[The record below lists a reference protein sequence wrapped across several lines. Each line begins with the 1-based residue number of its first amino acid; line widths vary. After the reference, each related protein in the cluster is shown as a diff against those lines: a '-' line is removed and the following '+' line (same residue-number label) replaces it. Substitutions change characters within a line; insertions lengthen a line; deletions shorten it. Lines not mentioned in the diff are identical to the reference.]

1 MAKAWGVHQR
11 WNDALFSRLIMPLG
25 FYTRHSMTLSNATP
39 SGFHHTLAPAA
50 TPVRQPEVPHEVIVI
65 GAGFAGIGAAI
76 KLLGAGCDFLVLE
89 KAAEIGGV
97 WRDNTYPDCGCDVPS
112 AFYSYSFAPNPRWSR
127 LFAKQSEIK
136 AYTRDTA
143 ERFGVVAHIRLGA
156 ELITAN
162 WDAPARL
169 WRLKTT
175 AGDYA
180 ARFLIMACGPMHVPV
195 LPRVPGLETFTGVS
209 FHSSRWRH
217 DLDLRGKRVAVIG
230 TGASAIQFVPMIQRL
245 VQQLTL
251 FQRTPP
257 WVLPKMDALISP
269 RWQWLFEKVPLTQSL
284 FRKLLYV
291 QFELLNLSL
300 KSPRLI
306 KRLEAAGKKNIA
318 RGVKDPVLRARL
330 TPDFAL
336 GCKRILMSN
345 TWYRALA
352 KPNVRVQ
359 SGVAR
364 VEGSELVAEDGQ
376 RCTAEVIIFATGFE
390 VANPP
395 IAERIVGVSGKLLS
409 ERWQGSPQAYLGTMT
424 PDCPNLFLTF
434 GPNLYTFSSSFVM
447 IEAQLKFI
455 LSAITTARQ
464 NRLATIAVD
473 PDVFQRYNTQT
484 QAALQRTVWN
494 SGCSS
499 YFLDKNGRN
508 STNWPWTTWTMTYRL
523 KRFKVGD
530 FLVEP
535 RA

>member
-1 MAKAWGVHQR
+1 
-11 WNDALFSRLIMPLG
+11 
-25 FYTRHSMTLSNATP
+25 
-39 SGFHHTLAPAA
+39 
-50 TPVRQPEVPHEVIVI
+50 VIVV

-76 KLLGAGCDFLVLE
+76 KLREAGCDFLVLE

-180 ARFLIMACGPMHVPV
+180 AQFLIMACGPMHVPV

-217 DLDLRGKRVAVIG
+217 DLDLRDKRVAVIG

-306 KRLEAAGKKNIA
+306 KRLESVGKKNIA

-359 SGVAR
+359 TGVAR

-376 RCTAEVIIFATGFE
+376 HCTADVIIFATGFE

-395 IAERIVGVSGKLLS
+395 IAERIVGASGKLLS
-409 ERWQGSPQAYLGTMT
+409 EHWQGSPQAYLGTMT
-424 PDCPNLFLTF
+424 QDCPNLFLTF

-464 NRLATIAVD
+464 KRLATIAVD
-473 PDVFQRYNTQT
+473 PAVFQRYNTQT

>member
-1 MAKAWGVHQR
+1 
-11 WNDALFSRLIMPLG
+11 MPLG
-25 FYTRHSMTLSNATP
+25 FYTQHSMTLFNTNP
-39 SGFHHTLAPAA
+39 TGLHHTTAPAA
-50 TPVRQPEVPHEVIVI
+50 TPVRQPEVPHEVIVV

-76 KLLGAGCDFLVLE
+76 KLREAGCDFLVLE

-143 ERFGVVAHIRLGA
+143 ERFGVVAYIRLGA

-175 AGDYA
+175 AGDYSA
-180 ARFLIMACGPMHVPV
+180 QFVIMACGPMHVPV
-195 LPRVPGLETFTGVS
+195 MPRVPGLETFTGVS

-217 DLDLRGKRVAVIG
+217 DLDLRDKRVAVIG
-230 TGASAIQFVPMIQRL
+230 TGASAIQFVPMIQRQ

-269 RWQWLFEKVPLTQSL
+269 RWQRLFEKVPLTQSL
-284 FRKLLYV
+284 FRKLLYL

-306 KRLEAAGKKNIA
+306 KRLESVGKKNIA

-359 SGVAR
+359 TGVAR

-376 RCTAEVIIFATGFE
+376 RCTADVIIFATGFE

-395 IAERIVGVSGKLLS
+395 IAERIVGASGKLLS
-409 ERWQGSPQAYLGTMT
+409 ERWQGSPKAYLGTMT
-424 PDCPNLFLTF
+424 QDCPNLFLTF

-447 IEAQLKFI
+447 IEAQLKLI

-464 NRLATIAVD
+464 KRLATIAVD
-473 PDVFQRYNTQT
+473 PAVFQRYNTQT

-523 KRFKVGD
+523 KRFKVND

>member
-1 MAKAWGVHQR
+1 MG
-11 WNDALFSRLIMPLG
+11 
-25 FYTRHSMTLSNATP
+25 P
-39 SGFHHTLAPAA
+39 SSFHHTPAPAP
-50 TPVRQPEVPHEVIVI
+50 TPARQPDAPHEVIVV

-76 KLLGAGCDFLVLE
+76 KLREAGCDFLVLE
-89 KAAEIGGV
+89 KADEIGGV

-143 ERFGVVAHIRLGA
+143 ERFGVLGHIRLGH
-156 ELITAN
+156 ELITAR

-175 AGDYA
+175 AGDYSA
-180 ARFLIMACGPMHVPV
+180 QFVIMACGPMHVPV

-217 DLDLRGKRVAVIG
+217 DIDLRDKRVAVIG
-230 TGASAIQFVPMIQRL
+230 TGASAIQFVPMIQRQ
-245 VQQLTL
+245 VQQLSL

-269 RWQWLFEKVPLTQSL
+269 RWQRLFEKIPWTQSL
-284 FRKLLYV
+284 FRKLLYL

-318 RGVKDPVLRARL
+318 RGVKDLELRARL

-352 KPNVRVQ
+352 RSNVRVLP
-359 SGVAR
+359 GVAR
-364 VEGSELVAEDGQ
+364 VDGGELVADDGQ
-376 RCTAEVIIFATGFE
+376 RCAADVIIFATGFE

-395 IAERIVGVSGKLLS
+395 IAERIVGASGKPLAEL
-409 ERWQGSPQAYLGTMT
+409 WQGSPAAYLGTMT

-447 IEAQLKFI
+447 IEAQLKLI
-455 LSAITTARQ
+455 LSAITSARQ
-464 NRLATIAVD
+464 KRLATIAVN
-473 PDVFQRYNTQT
+473 PAVYQRYNS
-484 QAALQRTVWN
+484 QAQNALQRTVWN

-523 KRFKVGD
+523 RRFNVAD

>member
-1 MAKAWGVHQR
+1 
-11 WNDALFSRLIMPLG
+11 
-25 FYTRHSMTLSNATP
+25 MTLSNASP
-39 SGFHHTLAPAA
+39 SGFHHTPAPAA
-50 TPVRQPEVPHEVIVI
+50 TPVRQPEVPHEVIVV

-76 KLLGAGCDFLVLE
+76 KLREAGCDFLVLE

-180 ARFLIMACGPMHVPV
+180 AQFLIMACGPMHVPV

-217 DLDLRGKRVAVIG
+217 DLDLRDKRVAVIG
-230 TGASAIQFVPMIQRL
+230 TGASAIQFVPMIQRQ

-306 KRLEAAGKKNIA
+306 KRLESVGKKNIA

-359 SGVAR
+359 TGVAR

-376 RCTAEVIIFATGFE
+376 RCTADVIVFATGFE

-395 IAERIVGVSGKLLS
+395 IAERIVGASGKLLS
-409 ERWQGSPQAYLGTMT
+409 EHWQGSPKAYLGTMT
-424 PDCPNLFLTF
+424 QDCPNLFLTF

-447 IEAQLKFI
+447 IEAQLKLI

-464 NRLATIAVD
+464 KRLATIAVD
-473 PDVFQRYNTQT
+473 PAVFQRYNTQT

>member
-1 MAKAWGVHQR
+1 MFWG
-11 WNDALFSRLIMPLG
+11 LIMPAG
-25 FYTRHSMTLSNATP
+25 FYTRRSMNRSNMSP
-39 SGFHHTLAPAA
+39 LGFHQAPAPSV
-50 TPVRQPEVPHEVIVI
+50 TPARQPDKRYEVIVV

-76 KLLGAGCDFLVLE
+76 KLRETRCDFLVLE
-89 KAAEIGGV
+89 KAAEVGGV

-127 LFAKQSEIK
+127 LFAKQAEIK

-143 ERFGVVAHIRLGA
+143 ERFGVMPHVRLGA
-156 ELITAN
+156 ELIAAN
-162 WDAPARL
+162 WDALAKV

-175 AGDYA
+175 AGDYSA
-180 ARFLIMACGPMHVPV
+180 QFVIMACGPMHVPV
-195 LPRVPGLETFTGVS
+195 MPRVPGLETFKGVG

-217 DLDLRGKRVAVIG
+217 DLDLRDKRVAVIG
-230 TGASAIQFVPMIQRL
+230 TGASAIQFVPMIQRQ

-257 WVLPKMDALISP
+257 WVLPKMDALIPP
-269 RWQWLFEKVPLTQSL
+269 RWQRLFEKVPLTQSL
-284 FRKLLYV
+284 FRKLLYL

-318 RGVKDPVLRARL
+318 RGVKDLALRARL

-352 KPNVRVQ
+352 QPNVRVQ
-359 SGVAR
+359 TGVAR
-364 VEGSELVAEDGQ
+364 VEGHELVAEDGQ
-376 RCTAEVIIFATGFE
+376 RCTADVIIFATGFE

-395 IAERIVGVSGKLLS
+395 IAERIVGTSGKLLS
-409 ERWQGSPQAYLGTMT
+409 ERWQGSPEAYLGTMT

-455 LSAITTARQ
+455 LSAIMTARQ
-464 NRLATIAVD
+464 KRLATIAVD
-473 PDVFQRYNTQT
+473 PAVFQRYNTQT

-494 SGCSS
+494 RGCSS

-523 KRFKVGD
+523 KRFKLGD
-530 FLVEP
+530 YLVEP

>member
-1 MAKAWGVHQR
+1 
-11 WNDALFSRLIMPLG
+11 MPADYY
-25 FYTRHSMTLSNATP
+25 FYTRLSMNRSTMSPA
-39 SGFHHTLAPAA
+39 SFHRGPALAADLA
-50 TPVRQPEVPHEVIVI
+50 LQPDPHHEVIVV

-76 KLLGAGCDFLVLE
+76 KLRESGCDFLVLE
-89 KAAEIGGV
+89 KAAEVGGV

-127 LFAKQSEIK
+127 LFAKQTEIK

-143 ERFGVVAHIRLGA
+143 ERFGVMAHIQLGV
-156 ELITAN
+156 ELISVG
-162 WDAPARL
+162 WDIPAKL

-175 AGDYA
+175 AGDYSA
-180 ARFLIMACGPMHVPV
+180 QFVIMACGPMHVPV
-195 LPRVPGLETFTGVS
+195 MPRVPGLETFTGLG

-217 DLDLRGKRVAVIG
+217 DIDLRDKRVAVIG
-230 TGASAIQFVPMIQRL
+230 TGASAIQFVPMIQRQ
-245 VQQLTL
+245 VQQLML

-257 WVLPKMDALISP
+257 WVLPKIDSLISS
-269 RWQWLFEKVPLTQSL
+269 RWQRLFEKVPFTQSL
-284 FRKLLYV
+284 FRKLLYL

-306 KRLEAAGKKNIA
+306 KRLESAGKKNIA
-318 RGVKDPVLRARL
+318 RGVKDPALRARL

-352 KPNVRVQ
+352 QPNVSVLP
-359 SGVAR
+359 GVAR
-364 VEGSELVAEDGQ
+364 VEGDELVAEDGQ
-376 RCTAEVIIFATGFE
+376 RCTADLIIFATGFE

-395 IAERIVGVSGKLLS
+395 IAERIVGASGKPLS
-409 ERWQGSPQAYLGTMT
+409 ELWQGSPAAYLGTMT

-447 IEAQLKFI
+447 IEAQLKLI

-464 NRLATIAVD
+464 KRLATIAVD
-473 PDVFQRYNTQT
+473 PAVFQRYNSQT
-484 QAALQRTVWN
+484 QAALQHTVWN
-494 SGCSS
+494 SGCRS

-523 KRFKVGD
+523 RRFKVSD